1 MVAASTA
8 QSEADGLPSPRSG
21 EPEAAPMAIGA
32 DGALAIEAPLKGLS
46 FQRRIAVVALL
57 TAVAVLLAACL
68 LFIFEQ
74 WRIEREQLNQSQ
86 TALSEV
92 VASSL
97 SAPMTSGDWAVVQER
112 LTSITAAPRVR
123 SAYVLS
129 ANGMRVANFAR
140 PADAGAKAEGLVR
153 IETAI
158 KAPSGRK
165 VGELVLMSR
174 SDGLHAILPRFVALG
189 GGLFFAATG
198 LALFTGRWLA
208 AQITRPINRL
218 SRAMR
223 EVARSRDFLR
233 RVKRIEDDEFGRLTD
248 SFNDLLGQLHNYDQ
262 DLREAMA
269 ELVEAR
275 DTAQAANVLKS
286 QFLANMSHEIRT
298 PLNGVLAMAQI
309 MAMGELAPSQ
319 RERLDVIRQSGEA
332 LLAVLND
339 VLDLSKIEAGRME
352 LEIAD
357 FDASDLGR
365 QIAANYEQVAAKKGL
380 AFRLQVEPTARGV
393 RRGDCARLLQIIN
406 NLVSNAIKFTDAG
419 AISVTVE
426 GEGEDG
432 QGGLLISIA
441 DSGCGVPAD
450 KLPLLFQKFVQVDA
464 SATRRFGGTGLGLA
478 ICRELAQLMGGQV
491 WAESEE
497 GQGSTFRVSVPLA
510 RVREG
515 AGVAAAPAQQPAA
528 APEAPLTVVEPVAP
542 EMAAA
547 APAPEPVPAEADAA
561 ADADGQDDRPLRVL
575 AAEDNPTNQLVLR
588 TVMATFGVEL
598 EITGDGAQAVEA
610 WREGDYDVILMDIQ
624 MPEMDGVT
632 ATKTIRAEE
641 VASGRRRIPIIALS
655 ANAMTHQVKEYL
667 GAGMD
672 MHVPKPIELGR
683 LHAAL
688 QQVLTDGAAEEPAS
702 AGAVA

>member
-1 MVAASTA
+1 MVAASEV
-8 QSEADGLPSPRSG
+8 QSETEADPPAEGALAPDAALGL
-21 EPEAAPMAIGA
+21 GA
-32 DGALAIEAPLKGLS
+32 DGALAVETPLKGLS

-68 LFIFEQ
+68 LFLFEQ
-74 WRIEREQLNQSQ
+74 WRIEREQLSQSQ
-86 TALSEV
+86 TALAEV
-92 VASSL
+92 MADNLAGPL
-97 SAPMTSGDWAVVQER
+97 SSGDWATVQDR
-112 LTSITAAPRVR
+112 LTHVNAAQRVR
-123 SAYVLS
+123 SAYVIGP
-129 ANGMRVANFAR
+129 NGMRVANFIRKPLDQAR
-140 PADAGAKAEGLVR
+140 GPGLIRVATPIRAGGRTLGQLV
-153 IETAI
+153 
-158 KAPSGRK
+158 
-165 VGELVLMSR
+165 VMSR
-174 SDGLHAILPRFVALG
+174 PDGMASILPRFVALG

-208 AQITRPINRL
+208 ARITRPINRL

-309 MAMGELAPSQ
+309 MAMGDLAPAQ

-357 FDASDLGR
+357 FDTADLAR
-365 QIAANYEQVAAKKGL
+365 QVLANYEQVAARKGL
-380 AFRLQVEPTARGV
+380 AFSLDIEASAQGV
-393 RRGDCARLLQIIN
+393 RRGDCARLLQIVN
-406 NLVSNAIKFTDAG
+406 NLVSNAIKFTDKG
-419 AISVTVE
+419 GVTVRIE
-426 GEGEDG
+426 GEGRTGSD
-432 QGGLLISIA
+432 GLLISIT

-464 SATRRFGGTGLGLA
+464 SATRKFGGTGLGLA

-497 GQGSTFRVSVPLA
+497 DRGSTFRISVPLQ
-510 RVREG
+510 RVRDAE
-515 AGVAAAPAQQPAA
+515 ASAPRAAPAQPGALSAPAI
-528 APEAPLTVVEPVAP
+528 P
-542 EMAAA
+542 MAANAPDAHDASDVA
-547 APAPEPVPAEADAA
+547 AEPD
-561 ADADGQDDRPLRVL
+561 DDRALRVL

-598 EITGDGAQAVEA
+598 EITADGRQAVEA
-610 WREGDYDVILMDIQ
+610 WRDGDYDVILMDIQ

-632 ATKTIRAEE
+632 ATRTIRAEE
-641 VASGRRRIPIIALS
+641 VATGRKRIPIIALS

-672 MHVPKPIELGR
+672 LHVPKPIELGR

-688 QQVLTDGAAEEPAS
+688 QQVLHESSEPQGAASE
-702 AGAVA
+702 GAVA

>member
-1 MVAASTA
+1 MVAASTV
-8 QSEADGLPSPRSG
+8 QSEMEAPAPAGRA
-21 EPEAAPMAIGA
+21 AAPDPALAIGA
-32 DGALAIEAPLKGLS
+32 DGALAMEAPLKGLS

-57 TAVAVLLAACL
+57 TAVAVLLAACV
-68 LFIFEQ
+68 LFLFEQ
-74 WRIEREQLNQSQ
+74 WRIEREQLSQSQ
-86 TALSEV
+86 TALAEV
-92 VASSL
+92 MADNLAGPL
-97 SAPMTSGDWAVVQER
+97 SSGDFVTVQDR
-112 LTSITAAPRVR
+112 LVHINAAKRVR
-123 SAYVLS
+123 SAYVVGP
-129 ANGMRVANFAR
+129 NGMRVANFIRKPLQGDETAL
-140 PADAGAKAEGLVR
+140 LVR
-153 IETAI
+153 AEIAI
-158 KAPSGRK
+158 KAQGRPI
-165 VGELVLMSR
+165 GQLVVMSR
-174 SDGLHAILPRFVALG
+174 PDGMSSILPRFVALG

-223 EVARSRDFLR
+223 EVARSRDFMR

-309 MAMGELAPSQ
+309 MAMGDLAPAQ

-352 LEIAD
+352 LEIAE
-357 FDASDLGR
+357 FDSGDLAR
-365 QIAANYEQVAAKKGL
+365 QVLANYEQVAAKKGL
-380 AFRLQVEPTARGV
+380 SFAVDIAPSAQGV
-393 RRGDCARLLQIIN
+393 RRGDCARLLQIVN
-406 NLVSNAIKFTDAG
+406 NLVSNAIKFTDKGGVKVA
-419 AISVTVE
+419 VE
-426 GEGEDG
+426 GDGEGGADG
-432 QGGLLISIA
+432 LHISIT
-441 DSGCGVPAD
+441 DTGCGVPAD

-464 SATRRFGGTGLGLA
+464 SATRKFGGTGLGLA

-491 WAESEE
+491 WAESESE
-497 GQGSTFRVSVPLA
+497 QGSTFHVNVPLS
-510 RVREG
+510 RVRDAE
-515 AGVAAAPAQQPAA
+515 AAPAPAIPGR
-528 APEAPLTVVEPVAP
+528 PEALAT
-542 EMAAA
+542 AA
-547 APAPEPVPAEADAA
+547 APAPAPVAA
-561 ADADGQDDRPLRVL
+561 ASSETAANADVAPDAEEERPLRVL
-575 AAEDNPTNQLVLR
+575 AAEDNATNQLVLR

-598 EITGDGAQAVEA
+598 EITNDGRQAVEA
-610 WREGDYDVILMDIQ
+610 WREGEYDVILMDIQ

-641 VASGRRRIPIIALS
+641 TATGRRRIPIVALS

-667 GAGMD
+667 AAGMD

-688 QQVLTDGAAEEPAS
+688 QQVLTDGEDEAAAPAS

>member
-1 MVAASTA
+1 MVAASEV
-8 QSEADGLPSPRSG
+8 QSGTQAGIPADGA
-21 EPEAAPMAIGA
+21 AAPEPALAINA
-32 DGALAIEAPLKGLS
+32 DGALAMQAPLKGLS

-57 TAVAVLLAACL
+57 TSVAVLLAACL
-68 LFIFEQ
+68 LFLFEQ
-74 WRIEREQLNQSQ
+74 WRIEREQLSQSQ
-86 TALSEV
+86 AALAQV
-92 VASSL
+92 MADNLAGPL
-97 SAPMTSGDWAVVQER
+97 SSGDFSTVQDR
-112 LTSITAAPRVR
+112 LTHINAAQRVR
-123 SAYVLS
+123 SAYVVGP
-129 ANGMRVANFAR
+129 NGMRVANFIR
-140 PADAGAKAEGLVR
+140 KPLDKAQGSGLVR
-153 IETAI
+153 IE
-158 KAPSGRK
+158 APIQAQGRK
-165 VGELVLMSR
+165 IGQLVVMSR
-174 SDGLHAILPRFVALG
+174 PDGMASILPRFVALG

-223 EVARSRDFLR
+223 EVARSRDFMR
-233 RVKRIEDDEFGRLTD
+233 KVKRIEDDEFGRLTD

-309 MAMGELAPSQ
+309 MAMGDLAPAQ

-357 FDASDLGR
+357 FDTADLAR
-365 QIAANYEQVAAKKGL
+365 QVLANYEQVAAKKGL
-380 AFRLQVEPTARGV
+380 AFSLDVQDSAQGV
-393 RRGDCARLLQIIN
+393 RRGDCGRLLQIIN
-406 NLVSNAIKFTDAG
+406 NLVSNAIKFTDKG
-419 AISVTVE
+419 GVKVE
-426 GEGEDG
+426 IAGEGPTGADG
-432 QGGLLISIA
+432 VLISIT
-441 DSGCGVPAD
+441 DTGCGVPAD

-464 SATRRFGGTGLGLA
+464 SATRKFGGTGLGLA

-497 GQGSTFRVSVPLA
+497 DKGSTFRISVPLQ
-510 RVREG
+510 RVRD
-515 AGVAAAPAQQPAA
+515 ADAAAPRPAPAQPETLSAPAA
-528 APEAPLTVVEPVAP
+528 APVAANAPDVSDI
-542 EMAAA
+542 AANA
-547 APAPEPVPAEADAA
+547 DNSDIATEADE
-561 ADADGQDDRPLRVL
+561 DRALRVL

-598 EITGDGAQAVEA
+598 EITGDGSQAVEA
-610 WREGDYDVILMDIQ
+610 WRDGDYDVILMDIQ
-624 MPEMDGVT
+624 MPVMDGVT

-641 VASGRRRIPIIALS
+641 AATGRKRIPIVALS

-667 GAGMD
+667 AAGMD

-688 QQVLTDGAAEEPAS
+688 QQVLSDAGEEEAS
-702 AGAVA
+702 RSEGAVA

>member
-8 QSEADGLPSPRSG
+8 QSEIAPALPPV
-21 EPEAAPMAIGA
+21 ETEASEGAPVAIGA
-32 DGALAIEAPLKGLS
+32 DGALAMEAPLKGLS

-86 TALSEV
+86 MAMADV
-92 VASSL
+92 VAGSL
-97 SAPMTSGDWAVVQER
+97 SQPMTNGDWAVTQER
-112 LTSITAAPRVR
+112 LHAIAAAPRVR
-123 SAYVLS
+123 SAYVVS
-129 ANGMRVANFAR
+129 ANGLRVANFAR
-140 PADAGAKAEGLVR
+140 PRAAGAKAEALVR
-153 IETAI
+153 VEAPI
-158 KAPSGRK
+158 KAPSGQK
-165 VGELVLMSR
+165 VGELVMSSR
-174 SDGLHAILPRFVALG
+174 ADGLAAILPRFVALG

-208 AQITRPINRL
+208 ARITRPINRL

-309 MAMGELAPSQ
+309 MAMGELATPQ

-332 LLAVLND
+332 LLSVLND

-352 LEIAD
+352 LEIAE
-357 FDASDLGR
+357 FDIADIAR
-365 QIAANYEQVAAKKGL
+365 QVSANYDQVAAKKGL
-380 AFRLQVEPTARGV
+380 SFAVEVAPSARGV
-393 RRGDCARLLQIIN
+393 RQGDSARLLQIVN
-406 NLVSNAIKFTDAG
+406 NLVSNAIKFTDTGEVGVRIKGEGKDGAAG
-419 AISVTVE
+419 LLVAISDT
-426 GEGEDG
+426 
-432 QGGLLISIA
+432 
-441 DSGCGVPAD
+441 GCGVPAD

-491 WAESEE
+491 WAES
-497 GQGSTFRVSVPLA
+497 GSETGSVFSVSIPLE
-510 RVREG
+510 RVRESS
-515 AGVAAAPAQQPAA
+515 AEAPAAAEARSSPQPRLVEAAPASQAVAADIA
-528 APEAPLTVVEPVAP
+528 APQ
-542 EMAAA
+542 
-547 APAPEPVPAEADAA
+547 ADE
-561 ADADGQDDRPLRVL
+561 DDPDERALRVL

-588 TVMATFGVEL
+588 TVMATFGVDL
-598 EITGDGAQAVEA
+598 TVTADGAQAVEA
-610 WREGDYDVILMDIQ
+610 WRAGAFDVILMDIQ

-632 ATKTIRAEE
+632 ATKLIRAEE
-641 VASGRRRIPIIALS
+641 VETGRGRIPIIALS

-667 GAGMD
+667 AAGMD

-688 QQVLTDGAAEEPAS
+688 QQVLTDAEE
-702 AGAVA
+702 AGAEKAIA